1 MAQSPTSAALDD
13 GVTVDARVT
22 VDALDDGGGG
32 AVLDVGVTV
41 DALDAGVTVDALDDT
56 VADVAGI
63 LCILLL

>member
-22 VDALDDGGGG
+22 VDALD
-32 AVLDVGVTV
+32 VGVTV
-41 DALDAGVTVDALDDT
+41 DALDVGVTVDALDDT

-63 LCILLL
+63 L